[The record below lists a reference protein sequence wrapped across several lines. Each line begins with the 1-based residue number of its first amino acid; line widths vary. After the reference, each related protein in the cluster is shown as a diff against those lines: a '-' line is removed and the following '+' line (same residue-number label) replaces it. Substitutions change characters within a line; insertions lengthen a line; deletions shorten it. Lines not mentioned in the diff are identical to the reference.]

1 MTLNIGT
8 NAMTSWDFNL
18 KNLSTVKPGTRKV
31 KTKAANRA
39 MWIEMNDVRIN
50 DDNDAEMSTC
60 FCKAAEFTILLI
72 PFAS

>member
-18 KNLSTVKPGTRKV
+18 KNLSTIEPGIKKV

-39 MWIEMNDVRIN
+39 M
-50 DDNDAEMSTC
+50 
-60 FCKAAEFTILLI
+60 
-72 PFAS
+72 